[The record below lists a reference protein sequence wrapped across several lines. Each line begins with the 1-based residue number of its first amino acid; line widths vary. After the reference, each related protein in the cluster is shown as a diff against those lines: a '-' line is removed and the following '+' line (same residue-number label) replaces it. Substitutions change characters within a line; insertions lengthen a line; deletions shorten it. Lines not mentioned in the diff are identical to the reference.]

1 MPGIREFARK
11 FNVQLFGVSLHQLP
25 TLLPLALLTGSVIA
39 DVGFLATGSDPWAVL
54 AFRLLG
60 VGALCALVV
69 APIEFIDWLITPHSV
84 AAYRR
89 IRLNG
94 VRNMMVIALFIL
106 SWMQRRGAPHHPTT
120 SALICSFLALAVAGT
135 MAWIG
140 GVVMQ
145 RRRLAVER
153 ARPAVK
159 DTAVADA
166 VAVPVE
172 QHI

>member
-1 MPGIREFARK
+1 MK
-11 FNVQLFGVSLHQLP
+11 LKVQLFGVSLHTLP
-25 TLLPLALLTGSVIA
+25 TMLPLALLAGSVIA
-39 DVGFLATGSDPWAVL
+39 DVGFLATGADPWAVL

-60 VGALCALVV
+60 VGSLTALVV

-94 VRNMMVIALFIL
+94 VRNMVVIALFIL

-140 GVVMQ
+140 GAVMH
-145 RRRLAVER
+145 RRRLAVGR
-153 ARPAVK
+153 ARPAARNV
-159 DTAVADA
+159 AAADA

>member
-1 MPGIREFARK
+1 MK

-25 TLLPLALLTGSVIA
+25 TILPLAILTGSVVA
-39 DVGFLATGSDPWAVL
+39 DVGFLATGGDPWAVL

-60 VGALCALVV
+60 VGSLCALVV
-69 APIEFIDWLITPHSV
+69 APIEFIDWLVTPHSI

-94 VRNMMVIALFIL
+94 VRNMVVIALFIL
-106 SWMQRRGAPHHPTT
+106 SWMQRRGAPHHPST
-120 SALICSFLALAVAGT
+120 SALICSFLALVVAGT
-135 MAWIG
+135 MSWVG
-140 GVVMQ
+140 GTVLR
-145 RRRLAVER
+145 RRRLAVEQ
-153 ARPAVK
+153 ARPAQR
-159 DTAVADA
+159 DAAVADA